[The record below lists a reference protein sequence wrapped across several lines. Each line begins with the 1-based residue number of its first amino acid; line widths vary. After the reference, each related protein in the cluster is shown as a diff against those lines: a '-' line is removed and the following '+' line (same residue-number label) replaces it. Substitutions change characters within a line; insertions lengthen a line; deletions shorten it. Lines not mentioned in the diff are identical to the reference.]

1 MLARH
6 RRNGSNGDDGVLQ
19 SCINL
24 SMPVGAIHFIAVL
37 KAISGNE
44 KKGGQQRIIVARL
57 TN

>member
-1 MLARH
+1 MVVTEV
-6 RRNGSNGDDGVLQ
+6 DGVLQ

-24 SMPVGAIHFIAVL
+24 SMPVGAIHFIVVL

-44 KKGGQQRIIVARL
+44 KKGWQQRIIVASL